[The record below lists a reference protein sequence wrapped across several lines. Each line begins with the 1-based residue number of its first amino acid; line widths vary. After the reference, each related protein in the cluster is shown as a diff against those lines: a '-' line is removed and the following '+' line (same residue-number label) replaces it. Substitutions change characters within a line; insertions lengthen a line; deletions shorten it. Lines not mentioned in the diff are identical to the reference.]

1 MNEFGIY
8 ELVPEEESTAEKP
21 IEATPIAEVVPAPE
35 KESEPITTTS
45 DAETVSQP
53 SKPGLSLMVVD
64 ICETFVFLMY
74 FFSNISRDGCSKCCY
89 NQ

>member
-21 IEATPIAEVVPAPE
+21 IEATPIAEVVPIPD

-53 SKPGLSLMVVD
+53 SKPGLSLIFMKHS
-64 ICETFVFLMY
+64 
-74 FFSNISRDGCSKCCY
+74 FF
-89 NQ
+89 